1 MFEEFK
7 NQLLSNKIIK
17 TRDYV
22 LCRKKVDEKMAIFEE
37 YNYKYNEIKPPKI
50 TSNYEIKY
58 EMFTNRISDKVGNFV
73 AKRLDL
79 LREVDKL
86 YMSLCEI
93 LKKCTKEELIYFTGV
108 YINHLA
114 EDIICEKLNM
124 SSSSLKRIKKSCIIK
139 IAMHFDIDVM
149 ATKA

>member
-1 MFEEFK
+1 MFDEFK
-7 NQLLSNKIIK
+7 NKLLSNKIIK
-17 TRDYV
+17 SRDYV
-22 LCRKKVDEKMAIFEE
+22 LCKKNVDEKMAVFEE

-58 EMFTNRISDKVGNFV
+58 EMFTNRITDKVGSFV

-86 YMSLCEI
+86 YISLCEI
-93 LKKCTKEELIYFTGV
+93 LKKCTKEELVYFNGV
-108 YINHLA
+108 YVNHVA
-114 EDIICEKLNM
+114 EDVICEKLNI
-124 SSSSLKRIKKSCIIK
+124 STSSLKRIKKSCVIK

-149 ATKA
+149 VAS